1 GRMKSKRTKPSR
13 SPRADAT
20 HCVHAG
26 EERHG
31 RNAPLA
37 TEIVQTSVFAIR
49 DVEELRRY
57 VAGKSNAYLYTR
69 YSNPTIV
76 AAEQKIAALE
86 GAEGCVI
93 TSSGTS
99 AVMVAVLAACR
110 AGDEI
115 LSSLDLYGG
124 TLKLFEEVLPRL
136 GIRPKLVPFGELGK
150 IERYFSK
157 RTRMLWLETPTNPV
171 LRCVDIRSMAEIA
184 RRHGV
189 VLVVDNTMATPIL
202 QKPLAL
208 GADLVVHSATKYLG
222 GHSDVTAGAI
232 AGSAKLVAQAR
243 KRMLQSGGSLDPG
256 AAYLLLRGLK
266 TLSLRVERACRNS
279 SLVAEALRQ
288 HPKVAR
294 VMYPGLAEHE
304 GHEVAERQMADF
316 GMMVSFDMRGDIRG
330 GGKAAE
336 RFINGLKLWY
346 LAASF
351 GGVESTVSYPVLTS
365 HVHMKAARLRQLGVS
380 PATVRLSVGIEEA
393 EDLIADI
400 TQALAKA

>member
-1 GRMKSKRTKPSR
+1 MKSKRTKPSR
-13 SPRADAT
+13 APRADAT

-31 RNAPLA
+31 RNAPLT

-57 VAGKSNAYLYTR
+57 AAGKSNAYLYTR
-69 YSNPTIV
+69 YSNPTIA

-99 AVMVAVLAACR
+99 AVMVAVLAVCR

-136 GIRPKLVPFGELGK
+136 GIRTRLVPFRELGK
-150 IERYFSK
+150 IDDKIDRYFSK
-157 RTRMLWLETPTNPV
+157 RTRMLWLETPTNPA
-171 LRCVDIRSMAEIA
+171 LRCIDLRRMAEAA
-184 RRHGV
+184 RRHRAV
-189 VLVVDNTMATPIL
+189 MVVDNTMATPIL

-243 KRMLQSGGSLDPG
+243 NRMLQSGGSLDPG

-266 TLSLRVERACRNS
+266 TLSLRVERACRNA
-279 SLVAEALRQ
+279 SLIAEALRQ

-316 GMMVSFDMRGDIRG
+316 GMMVSFD
-330 GGKAAE
+330 
-336 RFINGLKLWY
+336 
-346 LAASF
+346 
-351 GGVESTVSYPVLTS
+351 
-365 HVHMKAARLRQLGVS
+365 
-380 PATVRLSVGIEEA
+380 
-393 EDLIADI
+393 
-400 TQALAKA
+400 